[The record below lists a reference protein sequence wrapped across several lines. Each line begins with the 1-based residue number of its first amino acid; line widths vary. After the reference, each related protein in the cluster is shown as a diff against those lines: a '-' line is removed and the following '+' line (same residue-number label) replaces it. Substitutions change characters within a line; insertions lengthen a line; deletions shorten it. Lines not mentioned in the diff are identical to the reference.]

1 MSKEQEPSALVECKG
16 EAHYWILNDKNLG
29 VCKRCGA
36 TKQFATE
43 RWVWQRRK
51 VITSK
56 SKATG

>member
-1 MSKEQEPSALVECKG
+1 MSKEREPSAFNECKG

-43 RWVWQRRK
+43 RWVWQKRK

-56 SKATG
+56 NKATG